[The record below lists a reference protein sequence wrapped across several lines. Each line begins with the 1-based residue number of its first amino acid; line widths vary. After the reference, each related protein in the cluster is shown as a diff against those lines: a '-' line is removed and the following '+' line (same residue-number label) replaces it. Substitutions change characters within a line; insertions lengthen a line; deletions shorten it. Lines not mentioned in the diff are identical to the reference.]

1 MGVQTRPMAA
11 ERQTSGIHFLLD
23 PTGGVPYYRQIIM
36 QVEMAI
42 ADGRLRTGIQLPTV
56 RALAVDLQINPNT
69 VARAYNEMEIRGI
82 VNTQQGTGTFI
93 SEKIIDLTEKERAD
107 ILAGLVRSFLAT
119 ASSYG
124 FTIGEATDYLMN
136 LREDVQ
142 S

>member
-1 MGVQTRPMAA
+1 MTTD
-11 ERQTSGIHFLLD
+11 RQGSGLQFILD

-36 QVEMAI
+36 QIEMAI

-69 VARAYNEMEIRGI
+69 VARAYNELEIRGI

-93 SEKIIDLTEKERAD
+93 SDKKIDLTDSERSEV
-107 ILAGLVRSFLAT
+107 LAGLVRSFLAT

-124 FTIGEATDYLMN
+124 FTVDQIMTYLDE
-136 LREDVQ
+136 RKEGQ
-142 S
+142 KQ